1 MRRRAFV
8 HLAAFFL
15 VSLAFGPSVF
25 AADDMRISGPIVHD
39 NLAVF
44 LLHGS
49 AADKAVPAT
58 LQEALAKGTVKV
70 DETGS
75 VNELTV
81 ENLGAE
87 EVFVQAGDMVK
98 GGQQDRVLSVDLL
111 LPPHSGRLS
120 IAAFCVEHGRWSG
133 RGDEDAASFSSAPNA
148 MPTREAKLAM
158 RAYANAVAA
167 PARAAD
173 PPKGYA
179 PAHPPAADAG
189 PSQQTIWS
197 TVGKMQERLTHPVGA
212 PVAAPASPSSLE
224 LSLENKELQQA
235 QAAYIAKLQDAG
247 EVETD
252 VVGYVYV
259 INGKINGGD
268 LYASNALFRKMWR
281 KQLAANVTEA
291 ISKKEPA
298 PAVPPSVN
306 EVQTF
311 LTTAETGSKTAR
323 VVNASVRLKTLDH
336 DASAY
341 AETSR
346 SNGTWVHRNYLA
358 K

>member
-1 MRRRAFV
+1 
-8 HLAAFFL
+8 
-15 VSLAFGPSVF
+15 
-25 AADDMRISGPIVHD
+25 
-39 NLAVF
+39 
-44 LLHGS
+44 
-49 AADKAVPAT
+49 
-58 LQEALAKGTVKV
+58 
-70 DETGS
+70 
-75 VNELTV
+75 
-81 ENLGAE
+81 
-87 EVFVQAGDMVK
+87 
-98 GGQQDRVLSVDLL
+98 
-111 LPPHSGRLS
+111 
-120 IAAFCVEHGRWSG
+120 VEHGRWSR
-133 RGDEDAASFSSAPNA
+133 RGDDDAASFSSAPNA
-148 MPTREAKLAM
+148 MPSQEAKLAI

-173 PPKGYA
+173 PPTGHA
-179 PAHPPAADAG
+179 PARPPAHPSAADAG

-197 TVGKMQERLTHPVGA
+197 TVQNMQERLTHSVGA

-235 QAAYIAKLQDAG
+235 LAAYIGKLQDAG
-247 EVETD
+247 ELETD
-252 VVGYVYV
+252 VIGYVYV

-268 LYASNALFRKMWR
+268 IYASNALFRKMWR

-291 ISKKEPA
+291 ISKKDPA
-298 PAVPPSVN
+298 PAAPPSVN

-323 VVNASVRLKTLDH
+323 AINASVRLKTLDH
-336 DASAY
+336 DTSAY